1 MKNASDS
8 LELVGE
14 INALPNGDQK
24 LGNLGA
30 ENDGSEMQNSGPRWR
45 YRAKRT
51 GSLDAKDLDFDMG
64 CNMHDK
70 LPALT

>member
-1 MKNASDS
+1 MLYLMGTRSW
-8 LELVGE
+8 E
-14 INALPNGDQK
+14 IWEQK
-24 LGNLGA
+24 MT
-30 ENDGSEMQNSGPRWR
+30 GSEMQNSGPRWR

-70 LPALT
+70 LPTLT